1 MPACRHGT
9 WRGNILMDFR
19 LPLPRRCRE
28 SRKRKWAAGA
38 MSCRLWLCS
47 GLIVV
52 RALSATGEA
61 IALIGLA
68 EAAGGGE
75 GGGEG
80 GETLVEGGGGISSFM
95 MFVLKATRPV
105 LARSDT

>member
-1 MPACRHGT
+1 MVPIEPKDCTGAAVERCRHVDMVHGAAT
-9 WRGNILMDFR
+9 SWTSGYRFPDAVGR
-19 LPLPRRCRE
+19 AGSGSGQPARCR
-28 SRKRKWAAGA
+28 ADCG
-38 MSCRLWLCS
+38 CVP

-75 GGGEG
+75 GG
-80 GETLVEGGGGISSFM
+80 ETL
-95 MFVLKATRPV
+95 
-105 LARSDT
+105 